1 MKYLIAIFTGLVV
14 LNLTYSQD
22 NRNYDSVAVKY
33 ASTITSDELREA
45 VYFLAGDSCA
55 GRETGQQGQKIAA
68 AYIARHFK
76 NLGLTPVVNGTYFQS
91 FPIESNLKTE
101 VFIKHKNKQES
112 YDGIFFLNGFK
123 TVSILINDAVF
134 VEYGIQ
140 SPTINSYDGIEVK
153 NKAVFLM
160 DGEPIKNGKSLAVFG
175 EKISEWADNFRKKVT
190 VAENK
195 GASVVFII
203 IPDNQFNTSIKYKAD
218 IAAEYDMEYYFNTK
232 HIPYLFISESVAKKW
247 LAFEGEFND
256 ISSQNFSNLQLY
268 IDIKTTRETL
278 YGENVLGYI
287 EGTDL
292 KHEIVV
298 ITAHYDH
305 LGIHHDKTYYGA
317 DDNGSGTAAILEIAE
332 AFSEACKNGYRP
344 RRSVLIML
352 FSGEEKGLLGSLY
365 YTNNPIF
372 PLQNLIANL
381 NIDMIG
387 RIDANHAGNT
397 NYVYLIGS
405 DKLSSDLHKIS
416 ENANSTYTN
425 LMLDYTYNDPNDLN
439 KFYYRS
445 DHYNF
450 AKNNIPVIFY
460 FSGIH
465 EDYHKPT
472 DIPEKLD
479 YKKIE
484 KITQL
489 VFYTAWDLANR
500 EKKPVVEK
508 NNNLKNKH

>member
-1 MKYLIAIFTGLVV
+1 MKHLISVFFGLVV
-14 LNLTYSQD
+14 VNLSFSQLQSYTD
-22 NRNYDSVAVKY
+22 TLAVKY

-45 VYFLAGDSCA
+45 IYFLAGDSCA
-55 GRETGQQGQKIAA
+55 GRETGQHGQKVAA
-68 AYIARHFK
+68 AYIARLFK
-76 NLGLTPVVNGTYFQS
+76 NLSLPPVVNGSYFQS
-91 FPIESNLKTE
+91 FPIEPILKSE
-101 VFIKHKNKQES
+101 VIIKHNNLQVAS
-112 YDGIFFLNGFK
+112 DGIFFLNGFK
-123 TVSILINDAVF
+123 TVSISINEAVF
-134 VEYGIQ
+134 AGYGIH
-140 SPTINSYDGIEVK
+140 SPALNSYDGIQVN

-160 DGEPIKNGKSLAVFG
+160 DGKPVKNGKSVAIPGDIF
-175 EKISEWADNFRKKVT
+175 SEWADNFKIKVT
-190 VAENK
+190 IAKKN
-195 GASVVFII
+195 GASVVFSI
-203 IPDNQFNTSIKYKAD
+203 IPDNQFNITIQNIAD
-218 IAAEYDMEYYFNTK
+218 FAAEYDMELNFNPN

-247 LAFEGEFND
+247 LNFNGQFND
-256 ISSQNFSNLQLY
+256 KSPQNFLNLYLTLEF
-268 IDIKTTRETL
+268 KTNLDTL

-305 LGIHHDKTYYGA
+305 LGIHHGKTYYGA
-317 DDNGSGTAAILEIAE
+317 DDDGSGTAAILEIAE
-332 AFSEACKNGYRP
+332 AFSEACNEGNSP
-344 RRSVLIML
+344 RRSVLIMPV
-352 FSGEEKGLLGSLY
+352 SGEEKGLLGSAY

-372 PLQNLIANL
+372 PLQNTIVNL

-387 RIDANHAGNT
+387 RIDANHTGNS

-405 DKLSSDLHKIS
+405 DKLSTDLHIIS
-416 ENANSTYTN
+416 ENTNSTYTK
-425 LMLDYTYNDPNDLN
+425 LELDYTYNDPNDPN
-439 KFYYRS
+439 MFYYRS

-460 FSGIH
+460 FTGVH

-472 DIPEKLD
+472 DTPDKLD

-500 EKKPVVEK
+500 EMRPVVDKK
-508 NNNLKNKH
+508 NDFKNK